1 MKVVVRWA
9 LNRGEDVD
17 MTRPVH
23 SPETGCRWRLR
34 IRPTVEDAIF
44 PGNGGGDLD
53 RTAAPMIAL
62 PGFASDLRLALARVT
77 L

>member
-17 MTRPVH
+17 VARPVH
-23 SPETGCRWRLR
+23 SPETGSRR
-34 IRPTVEDAIF
+34 RPRFRPKFEDALF
-44 PGNGGGDLD
+44 PGNSAGDLD